1 MGGSVRLN
9 VRRKDSPSSLI
20 YKDLGSPMPG
30 PRGRDQYIFL
40 IISQSSIP
48 IVFVHANQL
57 SQVLGHFGFLRV
69 GASGMSTAQGDLRSI
84 REEHQSDRENVTEK
98 KMNLGEISWKLN
110 SPELRRIAGPVVRA

>member
-69 GASGMSTAQGDLRSI
+69 SASGMSTAQGDLRSI
-84 REEHQSDRENVTEK
+84 REEHQSDREKVTEK

>member
-69 GASGMSTAQGDLRSI
+69 GASGMSTTQGDLRSI
-84 REEHQSDRENVTEK
+84 REEHQSDRENVMEK

>member
-9 VRRKDSPSSLI
+9 VRTKDSPSTLI

-48 IVFVHANQL
+48 VVFVHANQL

-69 GASGMSTAQGDLRSI
+69 GASGMSTTQGDLRSI
-84 REEHQSDRENVTEK
+84 REEHQSDRENVMEK

>member
-1 MGGSVRLN
+1 M
-9 VRRKDSPSSLI
+9 
-20 YKDLGSPMPG
+20 
-30 PRGRDQYIFL
+30 
-40 IISQSSIP
+40 
-48 IVFVHANQL
+48 FVHANQL

>member
-9 VRRKDSPSSLI
+9 VRTKDSPSTLI
-20 YKDLGSPMPG
+20 YKDLGSPLPG

-69 GASGMSTAQGDLRSI
+69 GASGMSTTQGDLRSI
-84 REEHQSDRENVTEK
+84 REEHQSDRENVMEK